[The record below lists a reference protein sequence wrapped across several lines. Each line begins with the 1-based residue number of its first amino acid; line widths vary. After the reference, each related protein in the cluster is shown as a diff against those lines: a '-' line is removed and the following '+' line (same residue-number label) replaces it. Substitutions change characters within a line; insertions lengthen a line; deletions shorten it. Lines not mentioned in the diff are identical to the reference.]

1 LGFFIVGN
9 LRFLFRCWWF
19 FHNNVVLS
27 DAAGKVF
34 AFWDAAAVGRQEH
47 SLSAPQ
53 LNVGVGNREPFEYFR
68 QPEPN
73 LPPDA
78 IGAQNAFRPQSPH
91 GELAATQK
99 ACQLFCG

>member
-1 LGFFIVGN
+1 
-9 LRFLFRCWWF
+9 
-19 FHNNVVLS
+19 VLS

-34 AFWDAAAVGRQEH
+34 AFWDASTVRRQEQA
-47 SLSAPQ
+47 LSPPQ
-53 LNVGVGNREPFEYFR
+53 LNVGVGNREPFEHFR

-78 IGAQNAFRPQSPH
+78 IGAQDTFCSQSSH

-99 ACQLFCG
+99 GCELFCG